1 MAAGGLLG
9 YSQIMARVTS
19 IGVGGFKSIQDLQPL
34 ELHPINVFVGAN
46 GAGKSNLISFF
57 RLLKAIGRGRLQA
70 FVRQAGGANTLFYY
84 GTKATPRLWI
94 SLEFEGKTGPR
105 KYFTWL
111 ASTETDSVFG
121 EEQVDERATTHLPS
135 TRRFLGSG
143 HRETFLDASGSPEL
157 ADLLGKIGVF
167 HFADTSENA
176 PIRRRSSIDDNR
188 ELHHDGGNLA
198 AFLFAIH
205 ETRREYYRRIVTTI
219 QQVAPFFD
227 DFALAPLKL
236 DLKSVQLDWRDR
248 DSEYPFGPHQ
258 LSDGT
263 LRAMALIALLAQPES
278 DFPSVIVI
286 DEPEIGL
293 HPYALE
299 IVASLVKSASV
310 HTTVVLATQSVG
322 LVNHFAPE
330 DIVTVTRENAQ
341 SKFERQSSETLAVW
355 LEDYAIGE
363 IWERNLIGG
372 TPSR

>member
-1 MAAGGLLG
+1 
-9 YSQIMARVTS
+9 MARLTK
-19 IGVGGFKSIQDLQPL
+19 IGVGGFKSIRDLQPL

-57 RLLKAIGRGRLQA
+57 RLLKAIGRARLQA
-70 FVRQAGGANTLFYY
+70 FVRQAGGADTLFYY
-84 GTKATPRLWI
+84 GTKVTPRLSI
-94 SLEFEGKTGPR
+94 SLEFEGKTGSR

-111 ASTETDSVFG
+111 ASTETDSVFR
-121 EEQVDERATTHLPS
+121 EEQVDERATTHLPC
-135 TRRFLGSG
+135 TRRSLGSG
-143 HRETFLDASGSPEL
+143 HRETFLDASGSPEF
-157 ADLLGKIGVF
+157 ADLLGQIGVF
-167 HFADTSENA
+167 HFADTSESA
-176 PIRRRSSIDDNR
+176 PIRRRSGIDDNR

-198 AFLFAIH
+198 AFLFAIR
-205 ETRREYYRRIVTTI
+205 ETQPEYYRRIVTTI

-248 DSEYPFGPHQ
+248 DSEYPFGSHQ

-263 LRAMALIALLAQPES
+263 LRTMALIALLAQPES
-278 DFPSVIVI
+278 DLPSVIVI

-299 IVASLVKSASV
+299 IVAALVKSASV
-310 HTTVVLATQSVG
+310 HTTIVLATQSAG
-322 LVNHFAPE
+322 LVNYFAPE
-330 DIVTVTRENAQ
+330 DIVTVTRDKAE
-341 SKFERQSSETLAVW
+341 SKFERQNAVSLAAW
-355 LEDYAIGE
+355 LQDYSMGE